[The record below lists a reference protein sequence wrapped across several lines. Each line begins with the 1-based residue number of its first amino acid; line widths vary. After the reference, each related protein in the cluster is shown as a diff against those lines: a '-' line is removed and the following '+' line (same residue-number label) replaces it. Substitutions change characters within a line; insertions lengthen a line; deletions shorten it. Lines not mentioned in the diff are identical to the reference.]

1 MFKKYFA
8 NYLSPSDMYK
18 KLRETEGERN
28 ESQVY
33 SIKKVLKRLKETIKN
48 VSNNKKL
55 IIEENKKIIN
65 IADNILNFTLKEQ
78 KKRVWLKNINIKPN
92 A

>member
-78 KKRVWLKNINIKPN
+78 KKKGM